1 MTVVHR
7 LMIAAVASVAALLMA
22 GCGGGRVGVSEG
34 CVGDTLTH
42 HASLLTL
49 VDCGDRMVAEIAD
62 PWHGGATLHRYVL
75 VGRDADVAADVA
87 AGAEVVRVPLQRS
100 VVYSAVHT
108 AAIAE
113 IGAVNAIAGVA
124 DAMYFAAGDTVAALV
139 KSGRIA
145 DIGSS
150 MQPSVERVIDIDADA
165 VLLSP
170 YENTGHGVIAS
181 AGVPIIDMA
190 DYMENT
196 PQGRAEWLLLLGEL
210 YGCREEAKAIYDK
223 VVADYTAL
231 KAKAAAAAAGARRP
245 QVLMEMPQRGVWYA
259 PAGDSFMSHM
269 ISDAG
274 GVNPWADTDGSGSVQ
289 LDVPA
294 VIDRA
299 EEADV
304 WLVRTFG
311 YDVTLPLLA
320 DASTPVTRIRAY
332 QTGNV
337 YGCNTAAS
345 AIFNDIAFHPERVL
359 ADFVAIFHPQVMP
372 GYTLRYYRKA
382 Q

>member
-1 MTVVHR
+1 MAAVHR
-7 LMIAAVASVAALLMA
+7 LMIAAVASGAALLMA
-22 GCGGGRVGVSEG
+22 SCGGGGADRADD
-34 CVGDTLTH
+34 CAGDTLTH

-49 VDCGDRMVAEIAD
+49 VDCGDRVVAEIAD

-75 VGRDADVAADVA
+75 VGRDVDVAADEA

-113 IGAVNAIAGVA
+113 IGAVNAIAGIA

-150 MQPSVERVIDIDADA
+150 MQPSVERVIDINADA

-170 YENTGHGVIAS
+170 YENTGHGVITS

-210 YGCREEAKAIYDK
+210 YGCREEAKVIYDK
-223 VVADYTAL
+223 VVADYNAL
-231 KAKAAAAAAGARRP
+231 KAKAAAAGEMRP

-259 PAGDSFMSHM
+259 PA
-269 ISDAG
+269 AT
-274 GVNPWADTDGSGSVQ
+274 A
-289 LDVPA
+289 LC
-294 VIDRA
+294 
-299 EEADV
+299 
-304 WLVRTFG
+304 RT
-311 YDVTLPLLA
+311 
-320 DASTPVTRIRAY
+320 
-332 QTGNV
+332 
-337 YGCNTAAS
+337 
-345 AIFNDIAFHPERVL
+345 
-359 ADFVAIFHPQVMP
+359 
-372 GYTLRYYRKA
+372 
-382 Q
+382 

>member
-1 MTVVHR
+1 MAAVHR
-7 LMIAAVASVAALLMA
+7 LMIAAVASGAALLMA
-22 GCGGGRVGVSEG
+22 SCAGGGADRADD
-34 CVGDTLTH
+34 CAGDTLTH

-49 VDCGDRMVAEIAD
+49 VDCGDRVVAEIAD

-75 VGRDADVAADVA
+75 VGRDADVAADEA

-150 MQPSVERVIDIDADA
+150 MQPSVERVIDINADA

-223 VVADYTAL
+223 VVADYNAL
-231 KAKAAAAAAGARRP
+231 KAKAAAAGGRRP
-245 QVLMEMPQRGVWYA
+245 PGSAPMPQRGVWYA

-274 GVNPWADTDGSGSVQ
+274 GVNPWADTEGSGSVQ

-320 DASTPVTRIRAY
+320 DASTLVTRVRAY

-337 YGCNTAAS
+337 YGCNTATA

-372 GYTLRYYRKA
+372 GYTPRYYRKA

>member
-1 MTVVHR
+1 MAAVLR
-7 LMIAAVASVAALLMA
+7 LMCAALTAGATLLMA
-22 GCGGGRVGVSEG
+22 SCAGGRADSADD

-42 HASLLTL
+42 HAALLTL
-49 VDCGDRMVAEIAD
+49 VDCGDRVVAEIAD
-62 PWHGGATLHRYVL
+62 PWRPGCSLHRYVL
-75 VGRDADVAADVA
+75 VARDAELPADLPA
-87 AGAEVVRVPLQRS
+87 EAEVVRVPLQRS

-108 AAIAE
+108 SAIAE
-113 IGAVNAIAGVA
+113 LGAISAIAGVA
-124 DAMYFAAGDTVAALV
+124 DAMYFAAADTVAALV
-139 KSGRIA
+139 RKGRIA

-210 YGCREEAKAIYDK
+210 YGCRDEAKAIFDK
-223 VVADYTAL
+223 VVADYNAL
-231 KAKAAAAAAGARRP
+231 KAKAEAASESRP
-245 QVLMEMPQRGVWYA
+245 LVLMEMPQRGVWYA

-274 GVNPWADTDGSGSVQ
+274 GVNPWADTAGSGSVQ

-299 EEADV
+299 EAADV

-320 DASTPVTRIRAY
+320 DASSLVTRIKAY
-332 QTGNV
+332 KSGNV
-337 YGCNTAAS
+337 YGCNTASA

-372 GYTLRYYRKA
+372 GYTPRYYRKA